1 MENSEKWAGFKPG
14 SLMLVPV
21 IVTVIVF
28 AGLYKTVYDI
38 LEKSNIET
46 IRDLAAHDERAL
58 ENVLDDEWES
68 LSDIPEILRS
78 FKTAD
83 ENELI
88 SNFQMLTQVEQDEA
102 SYLITSTGK
111 VYMSNGT
118 VKQSD
123 KITEFI
129 KDQPDRFVTR
139 YDKIYDKILENRRE
153 YLLLGVKLSGVEIG
167 GQTIEYA
174 AKRMSISSLDN
185 KLKTESY
192 NGKGVNSVIDSTG
205 AYIIKINRSDS
216 YLERQNIDD
225 LLKDAVI
232 DGYTDTD
239 RLKRDAF
246 SAKSG
251 MTVKMSVNDKSY
263 IMYFQK
269 LKDTDWIYISRV
281 PVSIFSLQ
289 TGKILLI
296 FAAIMLAV
304 LLAVLLIVL
313 NRVNAIKERE
323 KLNAEHKKEL
333 THALEMAEQA
343 NKAKTTFLNN
353 MSHDIRTPMNA
364 IMGFATLAEGH
375 IDNKN
380 AVLDYLSKITQASNH
395 LLSLIN
401 DILDMS
407 RIESGKM
414 AIEEKEENLSDILH
428 SLRNILISD
437 INAKNLELF
446 IDTLNIK
453 NENVICDKL
462 RLNQI
467 LLNIT
472 SNAVKYTRNGG
483 TISIRIKQGEVSDK
497 GISNYEFSVKDNGIG
512 MNEEFLKTVFDP
524 FTRAKNSTVSGIQG
538 TGLGMAITKNIVDMM
553 NGSIVCHSKENV
565 GTEFVVT
572 LPFRVSKDDDSEKFD
587 PGFMKNAGALIVDD
601 DMNTCRSISDM
612 LRDIGVRS
620 EWCVSGKEAI
630 VRAEE
635 SIGMND
641 MFGVYI
647 IDWLIPDMNGIEAT
661 RRIRKI
667 IGNDIP
673 VIILTAYDWTDAQDE
688 AKQSGVTEFVSK
700 PVFPSDIKKALC
712 RAYGL
717 STGEV
722 TAGQAQVLFGGKKVL
737 LAEDNE
743 LNREIAMEMLT
754 AAGLYVDVAS
764 DGTEAVEKVKD
775 SAFGEY
781 DLILMD
787 IQMPLMDGYEAAR
800 RIRALKD
807 TSKAFIPIVAMTA
820 NAFEEDK
827 KQAIYAGMNGYI
839 AKPIHFSALTKELA
853 RVFEACEK

>member
-1 MENSEKWAGFKPG
+1 METSEKRVRFKPG
-14 SLMLVPV
+14 TLLLVPV

-38 LEKSNIET
+38 LEESNIET

-58 ENVLDDEWES
+58 ENVLDDEWEE

-78 FKTAD
+78 FKTKNED
-83 ENELI
+83 ELI
-88 SNFQMLTQVEQDEA
+88 SNFQMLTQVEDDEA

-118 VKQSD
+118 VRESD
-123 KITEFI
+123 RITEFI
-129 KDQPDRFVTR
+129 KNQSNRFVTR
-139 YDKIYDKILENRRE
+139 YDRIYDKVAENRRE
-153 YLLLGVKLSGVEIG
+153 YLLLGVKLGGLEIG
-167 GQTIEYA
+167 GETIEYA
-174 AKRMSISSLDN
+174 AKRMSIGSLDN

-192 NGKGVNSVIDSTG
+192 NGKGINSVIDNTG
-205 AYIIKINRSDS
+205 AYIIKMNRSDS
-216 YLERQNIDD
+216 FLERQNIDD
-225 LLKDAVI
+225 LLENAVI
-232 DGYTDTD
+232 DGYSDTEQF
-239 RLKRDAF
+239 KRDAF
-246 SAKSG
+246 SAANG
-251 MTVKMSVNDKSY
+251 MTAKLSLNDKSY

-296 FAAIMLAV
+296 FAVIMLAV
-304 LLAVLLIVL
+304 MLAMLLIVL
-313 NRVNAIKERE
+313 NRMAAIKECE
-323 KLNAEHKKEL
+323 TLNALHKKEL
-333 THALEMAEQA
+333 TETLKMAEQA

-364 IMGFATLAEGH
+364 IMGFASLAKGH
-375 IDNKN
+375 IDNKT

-446 IDTLNIK
+446 IDTVNIK

-483 TISIRIKQGEVSDK
+483 TISIRIKQEEVSDK

-512 MNEEFLKTVFDP
+512 MNDEFLKTVFDP
-524 FTRAKNSTVSGIQG
+524 FTRAKDSTVSGIQG

-572 LPFRVSKDDDSEKFD
+572 LPFRVSKDDGSEKFD
-587 PGFMKNAGALIVDD
+587 SGFMKNARALIVDD

-641 MFGVYI
+641 MFGIYI

-667 IGNDIP
+667 IGDEIP
-673 VIILTAYDWTDAQDE
+673 VIILTAYDWTDAEEE

-712 RAYGL
+712 RAYGI

-722 TAGQAQVLFGGKKVL
+722 TAEQAQILFNGKKVL

-743 LNREIAMEMLT
+743 LNREIAAEMLS
-754 AAGLYVDVAS
+754 AAGLYVDVAG
-764 DGTEAVEKVKD
+764 DGTEAVEKVKS
-775 SAFGEY
+775 SALGEY

-827 KQAIYAGMNGYI
+827 KQALYAGMNGYI
-839 AKPIHFSALTKELA
+839 AKPIQFSSLTKELA
-853 RVFEACEK
+853 RVFENTEK